1 MTMTTGLKGWGSVV
15 TDPRDLCVPTACRG
29 CTPTGNALSQSIRAP
44 HREMMVVRV
53 QGGLVLAMF
62 EGMLGTGKI
71 DYQEAERWEEGKQ
84 LGGSHFLSCQ
94 WIWKKRRLGIPDG
107 PRDDLRSGLGFPPRP
122 WRHSPGFHET
132 MAKQKPPFISS

>member
-1 MTMTTGLKGWGSVV
+1 MKGHRPSAYWTSSWDRRRYGHALYQTSRPELGSFV
-15 TDPRDLCVPTACRG
+15 
-29 CTPTGNALSQSIRAP
+29 IRFLHVP
-44 HREMMVVRV
+44 HRSWTLNPPED
-53 QGGLVLAMF
+53 VLAMF

-107 PRDDLRSGLGFPPRP
+107 PRDDLRSGLDFPPRP